1 MKNILVTGGA
11 GFIASHTNVVLL
23 NGGYDVVAV
32 DNFCNSD
39 ISAVESVEKITG
51 KKVKFYEGDVR
62 DEKLMNKIFDEN
74 DIYAVIHFAGLKA
87 VGESCAKPLLYYDNN
102 MTSTFY

>member
-39 ISAVESVEKITG
+39 ISSVESVEKITG
-51 KKVKFYEGDVR
+51 KKVKFY
-62 DEKLMNKIFDEN
+62 
-74 DIYAVIHFAGLKA
+74 
-87 VGESCAKPLLYYDNN
+87 
-102 MTSTFY
+102 